1 MTTLVVDTSAVVAL
15 LLREDGHDELLDAFE
30 NAAELLMAAP
40 TLVEVGIVME
50 AKKGPTAAAVV
61 DQLVRDA
68 SLDVVPF
75 DHPLAVR
82 ALEGWRRFG
91 KGRHSAALNFGDC
104 FAYALAVERGA
115 AVLCVGDDFAATDV
129 SVVRPRPEL

>member
-1 MTTLVVDTSAVVAL
+1 VTTLVVDTSAVVAL
-15 LLREDGHDELLDAFE
+15 LLREDGHAQLLDAFE
-30 NAAELLMAAP
+30 GAAHVLIAAP

-50 AKKGPTAAAVV
+50 AKKGPTAVAVI

-68 SLDVVPF
+68 PLDVVPF
-75 DHPLAVR
+75 DHPLAAR

-91 KGRHSAALNFGDC
+91 KGRHPAALNFGDC
-104 FAYALAVERGA
+104 FAYALAVERGD

-129 SVVRPRPEL
+129 AVVRPTD